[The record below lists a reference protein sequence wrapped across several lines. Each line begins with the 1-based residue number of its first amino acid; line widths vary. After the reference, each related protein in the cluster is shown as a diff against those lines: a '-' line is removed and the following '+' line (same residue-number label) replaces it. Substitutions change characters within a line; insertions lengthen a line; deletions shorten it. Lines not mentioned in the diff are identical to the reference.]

1 MDTKKLRQK
10 ILDLA
15 IRGKLVP
22 QDPNDEPAS
31 VLLERIRAEKER
43 LIAEGKIKRPKK
55 SKASSSESHYQ
66 KFTPP
71 FDIPDSWEWVR
82 LEDIANIGTGATPSR
97 GNKKYYGGN
106 INWVSSSV
114 TSKRYVY
121 EPTDHITDL
130 AIKETNCV
138 IYPIGTLIMAMYG
151 EGKTRGQLTELK
163 IEAATNQAC
172 AAVQPLNIE
181 TKEFIK
187 LYLLANYYHL
197 RQLAEGGNQPNLNI
211 GKICGLYL
219 PFPPL
224 KEQSRIVNEYSK
236 FDKVI
241 NSIDNNQ
248 CVLLDIIAN
257 TKSKI
262 LELAMQGKLVPQD
275 PTDEPAVEML
285 KRINPNAKIITDNP
299 HYPNKTYPHSW
310 CLASI
315 EDINSY
321 KSETINP
328 SNYPN
333 SIFDVYSVPTYSTGK
348 PEKLTGKDIRS
359 TKQSVRKGDIL
370 LCKINPHLNRV
381 WLIEESYEIPQIAS
395 SEWIVIRSND
405 LYMPFLKFYLESP
418 EFRKLLCSQVSGVGG
433 SLTRAQPATV
443 KKYHVPIPP
452 YREQQSI
459 VKMIDE
465 IFSILDNIR
474 DSLQN

>member
-1 MDTKKLRQK
+1 MDTKKLRHK

-31 VLLERIRAEKER
+31 VLLERIRAEKEC
-43 LIAEGKIKRPKK
+43 LIAEGKFKRPKK

-275 PTDEPAVEML
+275 PTDEAAAEML
-285 KRINPNAKIITDNP
+285 KRINPKARIITDNP
-299 HYPNKTYPHSW
+299 HSW
-310 CLASI
+310 NI
-315 EDINSY
+315 
-321 KSETINP
+321 P
-328 SNYPN
+328 SNWIWISVKDVFKPMERKLPN
-333 SIFDVYSVPTYSTGK
+333 GDQFLYIDIDSIDNKSNTVIPKTISVKTAPSRASRKTT
-348 PEKLTGKDIRS
+348 
-359 TKQSVRKGDIL
+359 KGDIVFSMVRPYL
-370 LCKINPHLNRV
+370 KNIAIVPEDECIASTGFYVLSSTTSIDPQFAF
-381 WLIEESYEIPQIAS
+381 QIAIS
-395 SEWIVIRSND
+395 DFFVQGLNSYMKGDNSPSINKDNIENYVIPLPPMKEQKRIVAKI
-405 LYMPFLKFYLESP
+405 E
-418 EFRKLLCSQVSGVGG
+418 
-433 SLTRAQPATV
+433 
-443 KKYHVPIPP
+443 
-452 YREQQSI
+452 
-459 VKMIDE
+459 E
-465 IFSILDNIR
+465 IFSCLDEIEA
-474 DSLQN
+474 SLQS

>member
-1 MDTKKLRQK
+1 MSPISYDT
-10 ILDLA
+10 
-15 IRGKLVP
+15 
-22 QDPNDEPAS
+22 
-31 VLLERIRAEKER
+31 
-43 LIAEGKIKRPKK
+43 
-55 SKASSSESHYQ
+55 SHYQ

-275 PTDEPAVEML
+275 PTDETDEAAAEML
-285 KRINPNAKIITDNP
+285 KRINPKARIITDNP
-299 HYPNKTYPHSW
+299 HSW
-310 CLASI
+310 NI
-315 EDINSY
+315 
-321 KSETINP
+321 P
-328 SNYPN
+328 SNWAWISVKDVFKPMERKLPSGNQFLYIDID
-333 SIFDVYSVPTYSTGK
+333 SIDNKNNTVIPKTISVKTAPSRASRKT
-348 PEKLTGKDIRS
+348 I
-359 TKQSVRKGDIL
+359 KGDIVFSMVRPYL
-370 LCKINPHLNRV
+370 KNIATVPEDDCIASTGFYVLSCTASIDPQFAF
-381 WLIEESYEIPQIAS
+381 QIAIS
-395 SEWIVIRSND
+395 DFFVQGLNSYMKGDNSPSINKDNIENYVIPLPPMKEQKRIVAKI
-405 LYMPFLKFYLESP
+405 E
-418 EFRKLLCSQVSGVGG
+418 
-433 SLTRAQPATV
+433 
-443 KKYHVPIPP
+443 
-452 YREQQSI
+452 
-459 VKMIDE
+459 E
-465 IFSILDNIR
+465 IFSCLDEIEA
-474 DSLQN
+474 SLQS

>member
-1 MDTKKLRQK
+1 MFISRHK
-10 ILDLA
+10 
-15 IRGKLVP
+15 
-22 QDPNDEPAS
+22 
-31 VLLERIRAEKER
+31 
-43 LIAEGKIKRPKK
+43 
-55 SKASSSESHYQ
+55 SHYQ

-299 HYPNKTYPHSW
+299 HYPKLPDNWVLTDIQSVCEYGNCETVSVENINNEDWVLELEDLEKESGKIIQFKTKAERAVNGVRHRFAESDILYSKLRTYLNKVLIAPESGFCSTEIIPIRCNSTIIPEYLCAWLRSPFF
-310 CLASI
+310 LAYTSMCCYGVKMPRLSTLDARKAI
-315 EDINSY
+315 
-321 KSETINP
+321 
-328 SNYPN
+328 
-333 SIFDVYSVPTYSTGK
+333 VPLPPRNEQQQIIGQIKEIYST
-348 PEKLTGKDIRS
+348 LD
-359 TKQSVRKGDIL
+359 
-370 LCKINPHLNRV
+370 KISSCLNA
-381 WLIEESYEIPQIAS
+381 E
-395 SEWIVIRSND
+395 
-405 LYMPFLKFYLESP
+405 
-418 EFRKLLCSQVSGVGG
+418 
-433 SLTRAQPATV
+433 
-443 KKYHVPIPP
+443 
-452 YREQQSI
+452 
-459 VKMIDE
+459 
-465 IFSILDNIR
+465 
-474 DSLQN
+474 